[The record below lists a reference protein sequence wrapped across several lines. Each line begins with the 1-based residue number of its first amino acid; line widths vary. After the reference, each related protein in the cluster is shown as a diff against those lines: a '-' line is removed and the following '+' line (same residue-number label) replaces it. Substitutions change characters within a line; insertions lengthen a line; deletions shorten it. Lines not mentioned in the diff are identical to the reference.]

1 MTLQWK
7 RKGRESERKEELY
20 FLFLRAV
27 LSKILVVSVNCLN
40 LA

>member
-1 MTLQWK
+1 MEKK
-7 RKGRESERKEELY
+7 RKEKGGSERKEELY